1 MMMRRMSL
9 WPRGCAD
16 FITRG
21 LTNKNQVLIRMK
33 GTSIRITLPK
43 QHLSVA
49 CPMQEHSPLG
59 RNPDFLSNRDP
70 ESEQIWQ
77 YLEQLQNTR
86 PLQIVMT
93 ASPSCKTPSPPS
105 KKISPGMTQTEQML
119 TQCTPIKVH
128 PLLKGRKLD
137 EDDEERLRRWAANR
151 SSEQNQ
157 IVHWMCS
164 TFNDSE
170 LLRFKN
176 DYYCIPLRILEIVLH
191 KRNLDS
197 FREVPTVSYVGLG
210 PHFGDDSIFFD
221 KIAASMRRWWFAPVC
236 IDRHWWLYVF
246 EIYQKRLW
254 VLDSMYTGEP
264 NNERLKIHAYAG
276 RLIEDMAKV
285 TIPTYEHTEDGLP
298 RFYPTVP
305 RQDNGSDCGVFVI
318 KFMQFWGLDKPL
330 QPWDKDIVQEFRN
343 EIILDIVLV
352 LIIHKLRWRCKH
364 WTALLCAAT
373 SLGKRQRL

>member
-1 MMMRRMSL
+1 
-9 WPRGCAD
+9 
-16 FITRG
+16 
-21 LTNKNQVLIRMK
+21 
-33 GTSIRITLPK
+33 
-43 QHLSVA
+43 
-49 CPMQEHSPLG
+49 
-59 RNPDFLSNRDP
+59 
-70 ESEQIWQ
+70 
-77 YLEQLQNTR
+77 
-86 PLQIVMT
+86 
-93 ASPSCKTPSPPS
+93 
-105 KKISPGMTQTEQML
+105 
-119 TQCTPIKVH
+119 
-128 PLLKGRKLD
+128 
-137 EDDEERLRRWAANR
+137 
-151 SSEQNQ
+151 
-157 IVHWMCS
+157 MCS

-305 RQDNGSDCGVFVI
+305 RQDNGSV
-318 KFMQFWGLDKPL
+318 KKPPNNTL
-330 QPWDKDIVQEFRN
+330 KN
-343 EIILDIVLV
+343 TSLDIDNMTGNNILSLFRFSCCGICQVDGDNQDNSSAWMEFELV
-352 LIIHKLRWRCKH
+352 Y
-364 WTALLCAAT
+364 T
-373 SLGKRQRL
+373 